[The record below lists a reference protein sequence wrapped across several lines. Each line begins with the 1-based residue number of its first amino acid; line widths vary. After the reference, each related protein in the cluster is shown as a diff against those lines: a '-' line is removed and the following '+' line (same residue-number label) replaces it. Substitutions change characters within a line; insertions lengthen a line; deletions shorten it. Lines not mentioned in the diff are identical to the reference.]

1 MACRRLYEDVQPCTI
16 KSSEIPSCAPC
27 YSSFVVLRHPRL
39 VGNSQPCAFRSRSHV
54 LHATYKHVVS
64 TWVYG
69 ISATLRISVEISVV
83 YTEKQRYH
91 AASLRQSNKPTG
103 TVRSWVPV
111 RPIMD
116 HPAVC
121 FFSEPSNLSAG
132 MQNPDRARD
141 KLFHATSLPGVHVH
155 RFARRTDPGTSE
167 WSSAE
172 HKRPHIIMGF
182 NIAILWKAPT
192 VNPINQKARS
202 IPLLNPLNVYGR
214 VFFFSWYAF
223 PPLLSDAIKADL
235 HLSTTEISNS
245 NIIALTATLLVR
257 LIAGP
262 ACDRFG
268 PRYTFAATLLIGA
281 IPTFLSGTAYTPGE
295 LYALRFFIGILGGS
309 FVPCQVWTTGFFDK
323 NVVGTANSLTAG
335 FGNAGGGITYF
346 VMPAIYY
353 SLLDR
358 GLTSHVAW
366 RVSFVVPGI
375 IIVAVALA
383 LVFLCP
389 DSPTG
394 KWADRIQAAEN
405 NLRKHGV
412 SGTVVD
418 IPGAISDKQ
427 GLSGSAESASGIS
440 DEEKKLDNTRGV
452 FSSEE
457 AQLGE
462 QQMIDTARGEVI
474 QKPSFGE
481 IFRVCMSP
489 QVIVTGA
496 CYFCT
501 FGAELSINSILG
513 NYYTANLKPL
523 NLGVTTPG
531 NWAAMFGL
539 MNIVCRP
546 LGGLLSD
553 LVYKSTGSIW
563 SKKIL
568 LHTYGVITGVFLLA
582 IGLTNPKDL
591 YTLVLLVGI
600 GLAFFLEG
608 ANGLNYS
615 LVPHVHP
622 YANGVVSGF
631 TGACGNFGGII
642 FAIIFRYSGGYPTGT
657 PDYSKAIWIIGAIV
671 IGVNVCVSWIPPIP
685 KGQIGG
691 R

>member
-1 MACRRLYEDVQPCTI
+1 MESSKLCLIRQHGSMQGSLTKIHQSPLLYARLILIAARAASNLDPFAMLPAPRESRCSAIHRALRSPNKSPSREHEPSEYHGLQPCHPLAGSGCEPDQSKGTI
-16 KSSEIPSCAPC
+16 NSDTEPDQCLWPCLFLFLVRIYDRILVMVSQTYLWQCPWSCTH
-27 YSSFVVLRHPRL
+27 F
-39 VGNSQPCAFRSRSHV
+39 
-54 LHATYKHVVS
+54 
-64 TWVYG
+64 
-69 ISATLRISVEISVV
+69 
-83 YTEKQRYH
+83 
-91 AASLRQSNKPTG
+91 
-103 TVRSWVPV
+103 
-111 RPIMD
+111 D
-116 HPAVC
+116 
-121 FFSEPSNLSAG
+121 
-132 MQNPDRARD
+132 AR
-141 KLFHATSLPGVHVH
+141 
-155 RFARRTDPGTSE
+155 
-167 WSSAE
+167 
-172 HKRPHIIMGF
+172 
-182 NIAILWKAPT
+182 
-192 VNPINQKARS
+192 
-202 IPLLNPLNVYGR
+202 
-214 VFFFSWYAF
+214 YAF
-223 PPLLSDAIKADL
+223 PPLLNDVIKADL
-235 HLSTTEISNS
+235 HLSTNEISNS

-281 IPTFLSGTAYTPGE
+281 IPTFLSGTAYNVGE

-323 NVVGTANSLTAG
+323 NVVGTANSLTGG

-358 GLTSHVAW
+358 GLTTHVAW
-366 RVSFVVPGI
+366 RVAFIVPGI
-375 IIVAVALA
+375 IIVAVAIA
-383 LVFLCP
+383 LVLLCP
-389 DSPTG
+389 DTPTG
-394 KWADRIQAAEN
+394 KWADRMQAAEN
-405 NLRKHGV
+405 NLRQHGV
-412 SGTVVD
+412 SGVVVD

-427 GLSGSAESASGIS
+427 GFEGSTEAASGIS

-452 FSSEE
+452 FANNE

-462 QQMIDTARGEVI
+462 QQMIDTARGEVV
-474 QKPSFGE
+474 QKPSFAE
-481 IFRVCMSP
+481 VLKVCMSP

-496 CYFCT
+496 CYFCS
-501 FGAELSINSILG
+501 FGSELSINSILG
-513 NYYTANLKPL
+513 TYYTTNLKPL
-523 NLGVTTPG
+523 HLSATTPG

-539 MNIVCRP
+539 MNVVCRP

-553 LVYKSTGSIW
+553 IAYKATGSVW

-568 LHTYGVITGVFLLA
+568 LHTYGILTGVFLLA
-582 IGLTNPKDL
+582 IGLTNPTEL

-600 GLAFFLEG
+600 GLSFFLEG

-642 FAIIFRYSGGYPTGT
+642 FAIIFRYSGGYPSGT
-657 PDYSKAIWIIGAIV
+657 PDYGKAIWIIGAIV
-671 IGVNVCVSWIPPIP
+671 IAVNVCVSWIPPIP